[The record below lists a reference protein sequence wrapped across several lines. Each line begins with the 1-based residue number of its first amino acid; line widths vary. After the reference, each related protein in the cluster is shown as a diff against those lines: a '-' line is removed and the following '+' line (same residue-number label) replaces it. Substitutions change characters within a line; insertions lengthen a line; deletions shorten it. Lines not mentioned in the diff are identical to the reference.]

1 MKKTTQ
7 LKKLLMDKQVSVMME
22 AHNGLTAK
30 LVEEAGFSSI
40 WGSGLSISAALG
52 VRDNNEASWTQVLEV
67 LEFMSDATNIPILLD
82 GDTGYGNFNNLQR
95 LVQKLEQRNIAGVC
109 IEDKLFP
116 KTNSFIGG
124 EQQPLAP
131 VEEFA
136 MKIRAGKDIQTDP
149 DFVIVARTEAFIAG
163 WGLEEALR
171 RANAYA
177 DAGADAVLIHSKAKG
192 PEEIFAFLEHWK
204 RETPVI
210 VVPTMYPGVT
220 LQELQE
226 RGVSLAIWANQTCRT
241 VVTAVQQNLKTL
253 RESGT
258 LLSLEDKIVPV
269 KELFRL
275 QGMAELKEKEK
286 LYLPATGETTSVVI
300 LGATQGKGFGK
311 MTENRP
317 KTMIPIGG
325 KPILAKLV
333 ASFNDCGLKQIAAV
347 RGYKKESVNLPNIKY
362 FDNDTYESTEEA
374 SSLYAAKSFIN
385 GNLVFSFG
393 DILFEKFVLLNL
405 LDSQEDFTIVVDSS
419 WSKHPEKHSR
429 TTDLVIADR
438 EHTREYREDNI
449 YVRSIGNEIDK
460 AGAHGEWIGLAMFSA
475 RGAGILVE
483 TLDEL
488 AAAGRLET
496 MPMVGV
502 FAELMKKGH
511 RIKVEY
517 VHGHWLDIDNLDD
530 ISDAYNFEER
540 H

>member
-67 LEFMSDATNIPILLD
+67 LEFMSDATSIPILLD

-131 VEEFA
+131 VEEFS

-333 ASFNDCGLKQIAAV
+333 ASFNDCGLKQIATV
-347 RGYKKESVNLPNIKY
+347 RGYKKEAVNLPNIKY
-362 FDNDTYESTEEA
+362 FDNDQFESTEEA
-374 SSLYAAKSFIN
+374 ASLYAAKSFIN

-393 DILFEKFVLLNL
+393 DILFEKFILLNL

-449 YVRSIGNEIDK
+449 YVQSIGNDIDK
-460 AGAHGEWIGLAMFSA
+460 ARVHGEWIGLAMFSA

-488 AAAGRLET
+488 SAAGRLGN
-496 MPMVGV
+496 MPMVSV

-511 RIKVEY
+511 KIKVEY
-517 VHGHWLDIDNLDD
+517 IHGHWLDIDNLDD
-530 ISDAYNFEER
+530 ISDAYTFEDR

>member
-241 VVTAVQQNLKTL
+241 VVTAVQQTLKTL

-405 LDSQEDFTIVVDSS
+405 LDSQEDFTIVVDSR

>member
-67 LEFMSDATNIPILLD
+67 LEFMSDATSIPILLD

>member
-405 LDSQEDFTIVVDSS
+405 LDSQEDFTIVVDSR

>member
-52 VRDNNEASWTQVLEV
+52 VRDNNETSWTQVLEV

-82 GDTGYGNFNNLQR
+82 GDTGYGDFNNLQR

-131 VEEFA
+131 VEEFS

-275 QGMAELKEKEK
+275 QGMAELRKKK
-286 LYLPATGETTSVVI
+286 SSTSRLPA
-300 LGATQGKGFGK
+300 
-311 MTENRP
+311 
-317 KTMIPIGG
+317 
-325 KPILAKLV
+325 KL
-333 ASFNDCGLKQIAAV
+333 
-347 RGYKKESVNLPNIKY
+347 P
-362 FDNDTYESTEEA
+362 
-374 SSLYAAKSFIN
+374 
-385 GNLVFSFG
+385 
-393 DILFEKFVLLNL
+393 VL
-405 LDSQEDFTIVVDSS
+405 
-419 WSKHPEKHSR
+419 
-429 TTDLVIADR
+429 
-438 EHTREYREDNI
+438 
-449 YVRSIGNEIDK
+449 
-460 AGAHGEWIGLAMFSA
+460 
-475 RGAGILVE
+475 
-483 TLDEL
+483 
-488 AAAGRLET
+488 
-496 MPMVGV
+496 
-502 FAELMKKGH
+502 
-511 RIKVEY
+511 
-517 VHGHWLDIDNLDD
+517 
-530 ISDAYNFEER
+530 
-540 H
+540 

>member
-67 LEFMSDATNIPILLD
+67 LEFMSDATAIPILLD

-131 VEEFA
+131 IEEFS

-220 LQELQE
+220 LLELQE

-333 ASFNDCGLKQIAAV
+333 ASFNDCGLKQIATV
-347 RGYKKESVNLPNIKY
+347 RGYKKEAVTLPNIKY
-362 FDNDTYESTEEA
+362 FDNDKFESTEEA
-374 SSLYAAKSFIN
+374 ASLYAAKSFIN

-393 DILFEKFVLLNL
+393 DILFEKFILLNL
-405 LDSQEDFTIVVDSS
+405 LDSQEDFTLVVDSS
-419 WSKHPEKHSR
+419 WAKHPEKHSR

-449 YVRSIGNEIDK
+449 YVKSIGNDIDK
-460 AGAHGEWIGLAMFSA
+460 AKVHGEWIGLAMFSA

-488 AAAGRLET
+488 AAAGRLDT

-511 RIKVEY
+511 KIKVEY

-530 ISDAYNFEER
+530 VSDAYNFEDR

>member
-241 VVTAVQQNLKTL
+241 VVTAVQQTLKTL

>member
-131 VEEFA
+131 VEEFS

-333 ASFNDCGLKQIAAV
+333 ASFNDCGLKQIATV

-362 FDNDTYESTEEA
+362 FDNDKYESTEEA
-374 SSLYAAKSFIN
+374 ASLYAAKSFIN

-502 FAELMKKGH
+502 FAELMKKGQ

-530 ISDAYNFEER
+530 VSDAYNFEER

>member
-67 LEFMSDATNIPILLD
+67 LEFMSDATSIPILLD

-131 VEEFA
+131 VEEFS

-333 ASFNDCGLKQIAAV
+333 ASFNDCGLKQIATV
-347 RGYKKESVNLPNIKY
+347 RGYKKEAVNLPNIKY
-362 FDNDTYESTEEA
+362 FDNDQFESTEEA
-374 SSLYAAKSFIN
+374 ASLYAAKSFIN

-393 DILFEKFVLLNL
+393 DILFEKFILLNL

-449 YVRSIGNEIDK
+449 YVQSIGNDIDK
-460 AGAHGEWIGLAMFSA
+460 AKVHGEWIGLAMFSA

-488 AAAGRLET
+488 SAAGRLGN
-496 MPMVGV
+496 MPMVSV

-511 RIKVEY
+511 KIKVEY
-517 VHGHWLDIDNLDD
+517 IHGHWLDIDNLDD
-530 ISDAYNFEER
+530 ISDAYTFEDR

>member
-1 MKKTTQ
+1 MKKTTR
-7 LKKLLMDKQVSVMME
+7 LKQLLMDKQLSVMME

-40 WGSGLSISAALG
+40 WGSGLSISSALG
-52 VRDNNEASWTQVLEV
+52 VRDNNEASWTQVLDV
-67 LEFMSDATNIPILLD
+67 LEFMSDASSIPILLD

-192 PEEIFAFLEHWK
+192 PEEIFAFLEHWN
-204 RETPVI
+204 RETPVV

-220 LQELQE
+220 LQELQD

-286 LYLPATGETTSVVI
+286 LYLPATGETTSVII

-325 KPILAKLV
+325 KAILSKLV
-333 ASFNDCGLKQIAAV
+333 GSFNDCGLKQIAAV
-347 RGYKKESVNLPNIKY
+347 RGYKKEAVNLPNIKY
-362 FDNDTYESTEEA
+362 FDNDKYESTEEA
-374 SSLYAAKSFIN
+374 ASLYAAKSFIN

-393 DILFEKFVLLNL
+393 DILFEKFILLNL

-419 WSKHPEKHSR
+419 WAKHPEKHNR
-429 TTDLVIADR
+429 TSDLVIADR
-438 EHTREYREDNI
+438 EDSREYREDNI
-449 YVRSIGNEIDK
+449 YVKTIGNDIDK
-460 AGAHGEWIGLAMFSA
+460 SKVSGEWVGLAMFSA

-488 AAAGRLET
+488 AGAGKLDA
-496 MPMVGV
+496 MPMVTV
-502 FAELMKKGH
+502 FSELMKKGH
-511 RIKVEY
+511 KIKVEY
-517 VHGHWLDIDNLDD
+517 IHGHWLDIDNLDD
-530 ISDAYNFEER
+530 ISDAYIFEER
-540 H
+540 Q

>member
-67 LEFMSDATNIPILLD
+67 LEFMSDATSIPILLD

-131 VEEFA
+131 VEEFS

-258 LLSLEDKIVPV
+258 LLPLEDKIVPV

-333 ASFNDCGLKQIAAV
+333 ASFNDCGLKQIATV
-347 RGYKKESVNLPNIKY
+347 RGYKKEAVNLPNIKY
-362 FDNDTYESTEEA
+362 FDNDQFESTEEA
-374 SSLYAAKSFIN
+374 ASLYAAKSFIN

-393 DILFEKFVLLNL
+393 DILFEKFILLNL

-449 YVRSIGNEIDK
+449 YVQSLGNDIDK
-460 AGAHGEWIGLAMFSA
+460 AKVHGEWIGLAMFSA

-488 AAAGRLET
+488 SAAGRLGN
-496 MPMVGV
+496 MPMVSV

-511 RIKVEY
+511 KIKVEY
-517 VHGHWLDIDNLDD
+517 IHGHWLDIDNLDD
-530 ISDAYNFEER
+530 ISDAYTFEDR

>member
-1 MKKTTQ
+1 M
-7 LKKLLMDKQVSVMME
+7 
-22 AHNGLTAK
+22 
-30 LVEEAGFSSI
+30 
-40 WGSGLSISAALG
+40 
-52 VRDNNEASWTQVLEV
+52 
-67 LEFMSDATNIPILLD
+67 
-82 GDTGYGNFNNLQR
+82 
-95 LVQKLEQRNIAGVC
+95 
-109 IEDKLFP
+109 
-116 KTNSFIGG
+116 
-124 EQQPLAP
+124 
-131 VEEFA
+131 
-136 MKIRAGKDIQTDP
+136 
-149 DFVIVARTEAFIAG
+149 
-163 WGLEEALR
+163 
-171 RANAYA
+171 
-177 DAGADAVLIHSKAKG
+177 
-192 PEEIFAFLEHWK
+192 
-204 RETPVI
+204 
-210 VVPTMYPGVT
+210 
-220 LQELQE
+220 
-226 RGVSLAIWANQTCRT
+226 
-241 VVTAVQQNLKTL
+241 

-286 LYLPATGETTSVVI
+286 LYLPATGDTTSVVI

-333 ASFNDCGLKQIAAV
+333 ASFNDCGLKQISTV

-362 FDNDTYESTEEA
+362 FDNDVYESTEEA
-374 SSLYAAKSFIN
+374 ASLYAAKSFIN

-419 WSKHPEKHSR
+419 WSKHPEKHAR

-449 YVRSIGNEIDK
+449 YVQSIGNEIDK
-460 AGAHGEWIGLAMFSA
+460 SKAHGEWIGLAMFSA

-488 AAAGRLET
+488 AAAGRLKT

>member
-67 LEFMSDATNIPILLD
+67 LEFMADATSIPILLD

-95 LVQKLEQRNIAGVC
+95 LVRKLEQRGIAGVC

-131 VEEFA
+131 IEEFA

-149 DFVIVARTEAFIAG
+149 DFVIIARTEAFIAG

-177 DAGADAVLIHSKAKG
+177 DAGADAILIHSKANG
-192 PEEIFAFLEHWK
+192 PEEIFSFLEHWK
-204 RETPVI
+204 RETPVV
-210 VVPTMYPGVT
+210 VVPTMYPSVT

-226 RGVSLAIWANQTCRT
+226 RGVSLAIWANHTCRT

-258 LLSLEDKIVPV
+258 LLALEDKIVPV

-275 QGMAELKEKEK
+275 QGVAELKEKEK
-286 LYLPATGETTSVVI
+286 RYLPATGETTSVVI

-317 KTMIPIGG
+317 KTMIPISG

-333 ASFNDCGLKQIAAV
+333 ATFNDCGLKQIATV
-347 RGYKKESVNLPNIKY
+347 RGYKKEAVNLPNIKY
-362 FDNDTYESTEEA
+362 FDNDQFESTEEA
-374 SSLYAAKSFIN
+374 ASLYAAKSFIN

-405 LDSQEDFTIVVDSS
+405 LDSQDDFTIVVDSS

-449 YVRSIGNEIDK
+449 YVQSIGNEIDK
-460 AGAHGEWIGLAMFSA
+460 AKAHGEWIGLAMFSA
-475 RGAGILVE
+475 RGAGILCA

-488 AAAGRLET
+488 SAAGRLSK
-496 MPMVGV
+496 MPMVSV
-502 FAELMKKGH
+502 FSELIQKGH
-511 RIKVEY
+511 KIKVEY
-517 VHGHWLDIDNLDD
+517 IHGHWLDIDNLDD
-530 ISDAYNFEER
+530 VSDAYTFEDR

>member
-1 MKKTTQ
+1 
-7 LKKLLMDKQVSVMME
+7 
-22 AHNGLTAK
+22 
-30 LVEEAGFSSI
+30 
-40 WGSGLSISAALG
+40 
-52 VRDNNEASWTQVLEV
+52 
-67 LEFMSDATNIPILLD
+67 
-82 GDTGYGNFNNLQR
+82 
-95 LVQKLEQRNIAGVC
+95 
-109 IEDKLFP
+109 
-116 KTNSFIGG
+116 IGG

-333 ASFNDCGLKQIAAV
+333 ASFNDCGLKQIATV

-362 FDNDTYESTEEA
+362 FDNDKYESTEEA
-374 SSLYAAKSFIN
+374 ASLYAAKSFIN

-502 FAELMKKGH
+502 FAELMKKGQ

-530 ISDAYNFEER
+530 VSDAYNFEER